1 MLKAFPVCNFYRDD
15 TTKLTTATEMILA
28 QDKLFGV
35 VQVAQCNS
43 SALIIADIISVP
55 MKDVEGRIEP
65 KSWYLPMR
73 HAWQF
78 PIVNGRRALLLAR
91 SMVEVQHHSF
101 MQPDKDYE
109 GFRHQLLE
117 GRRIFLVVH
126 WVIGP
131 YSPKNMRIA
140 LNIYANIGYEK
151 PAVYI

>member
-1 MLKAFPVCNFYRDD
+1 MLKAFPVRNFYCDD

-43 SALIIADIISVP
+43 SALIIADIISVS
-55 MKDVEGRIEP
+55 MKDVEGQFEP
-65 KSWYLPMR
+65 KSWYLPIR

-91 SMVEVQHHSF
+91 SMVEVQHHGF
-101 MQPDKDYE
+101 MQPDKGYK
-109 GFRHQLLE
+109 GFRHLLKE

-131 YSPKNMRIA
+131 YSQNMRIA